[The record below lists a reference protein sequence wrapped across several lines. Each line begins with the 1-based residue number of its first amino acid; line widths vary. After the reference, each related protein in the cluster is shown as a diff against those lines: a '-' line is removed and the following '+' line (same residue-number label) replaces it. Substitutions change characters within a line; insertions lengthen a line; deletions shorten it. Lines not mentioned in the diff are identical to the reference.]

1 MTATTIPPPA
11 RLEPL
16 LLALLALLSAFTPLS
31 IDMYLPALPVIAA
44 DLRGT
49 AGDIQLTLSAF
60 LIAFGFGQIFYGPA
74 GDRFGRRPVILTG
87 LAAYILAS
95 VGCAF
100 AAEAGQLVL
109 LRLLQGLAACGGVV
123 LARTM
128 VRDLAEK
135 DQAARAMS
143 LMHACSSIAP
153 MLAPLIGGQ
162 VLWFFGWRAI
172 FWVLAGIGVVAWTA
186 TWRRLPETL
195 RPEYRQPLHLGSV
208 LKRYG
213 ELVRHRAFMGY
224 ALTGAFQFGALFSF
238 LSGSPFVFIER
249 YGIEPRAYGLIFGAQ
264 VMFLTLGSL
273 TNARFVPRVGAQR
286 MLRAVVIVPAIV
298 GPTVLVMGLVEART
312 GAIGLWPFLPL
323 FVLQIASN
331 SFVGANAMAMALQR
345 YPHMA
350 GTASSLMGVDAVRDW
365 RPVRRDRRPGL
376 RRHHRA
382 DDCCDGRGGPALL
395 PQQSPDRRPS
405 ALASGQRG
413 CAGAGFLEAHRVAE
427 PDRDGTQGESAED
440 QERRRIAHALARSSR
455 RSRG

>member
-1 MTATTIPPPA
+1 MPPTATRPT
-11 RLEPL
+11 LKPL

-49 AGDIQLTLSAF
+49 VGDIQLTLSAF
-60 LIAFGFGQIFYGPA
+60 LVAFGFGQIFYGPA

-87 LAAYILAS
+87 LATYIVVS
-95 VGCAF
+95 IGCAF
-100 AAEAGQLVL
+100 AAEAGHLVL

-172 FWVLAGIGVVAWTA
+172 FWVLAGIGALAWVAAWL
-186 TWRRLPETL
+186 RLPETL

-249 YGIEPRAYGLIFGAQ
+249 YGVEPRAFGLIFGAQ
-264 VMFLTLGSL
+264 VMFLTLASL
-273 TNARFVPRVGAQR
+273 TNARFVPRVGAHH
-286 MLRAVVIVPAIV
+286 MLRSAVIVPAIV
-298 GPTVLVMGLVEART
+298 GPIVLVTGLVEAHT

-331 SFVGANAMAMALQR
+331 SFVGPNAMAMALQR

-350 GTASSLMGVDAVRDW
+350 GTASSLMGVMQFGV
-365 RPVRRDRRPGL
+365 G
-376 RRHHRA
+376 
-382 DDCCDGRGGPALL
+382 ALFG
-395 PQQSPDRRPS
+395 
-405 ALASGQRG
+405 AIVGQ
-413 CAGAGFLEAHRVAE
+413 AF
-427 PDRDGTQGESAED
+427 DGTIVPMTTAMG
-440 QERRRIAHALARSSR
+440 LAGVMCFLSNRLLVGNR
-455 RSRG
+455 H

>member
-1 MTATTIPPPA
+1 MPGYASAASDDASDRDPPDLEAAPA
-11 RLEPL
+11 WRCSR
-16 LLALLALLSAFTPLS
+16 LLSAFTPLS

-60 LIAFGFGQIFYGPA
+60 LVAFGFGQIFYGPA

-87 LAAYILAS
+87 LATYIVAS
-95 VGCAF
+95 IGCAF
-100 AAEAGQLVL
+100 AAEAGHLVL

-172 FWVLAGIGVVAWTA
+172 FWVLAGIGVLAWTA
-186 TWRRLPETL
+186 TWLRLPETL

-249 YGIEPRAYGLIFGAQ
+249 YGIEPRA
-264 VMFLTLGSL
+264 
-273 TNARFVPRVGAQR
+273 
-286 MLRAVVIVPAIV
+286 LRPD
-298 GPTVLVMGLVEART
+298 L
-312 GAIGLWPFLPL
+312 
-323 FVLQIASN
+323 
-331 SFVGANAMAMALQR
+331 
-345 YPHMA
+345 
-350 GTASSLMGVDAVRDW
+350 
-365 RPVRRDRRPGL
+365 RRPGDVPDRGQPDECPLRAEGRRPAHAAL
-376 RRHHRA
+376 RRHRA
-382 DDCCDGRGGPALL
+382 G
-395 PQQSPDRRPS
+395 DRRPS
-405 ALASGQRG
+405 RVGDGARRG
-413 CAGAGFLEAHRVAE
+413 AA
-427 PDRDGTQGESAED
+427 P
-440 QERRRIAHALARSSR
+440 ARSACGRSCLCSCCRSPPTASSAPTPSR
-455 RSRG
+455 WRCSATRIWRAPPRR

>member
-1 MTATTIPPPA
+1 MIFMTQHPPFVVRHPRRHGTAKVKMPATATRPT
-11 RLEPL
+11 LKPL

-31 IDMYLPALPVIAA
+31 IDMYLPALPVIAT
-44 DLRGT
+44 DLGGT

-87 LAAYILAS
+87 LAAYIVAS
-95 VGCAF
+95 IGCAF
-100 AAEAGQLVL
+100 AAAAGQLVL

-135 DQAARAMS
+135 DQAARVMS

-162 VLWFFGWRAI
+162 VLWFFGWRVI
-172 FWVLAGIGVVAWTA
+172 FWVLAGIGVLAWA
-186 TWRRLPETL
+186 AAWLRLPETL

-249 YGIEPRAYGLIFGAQ
+249 YGVEPRAYGLIFGAQ

-286 MLRAVVIVPAIV
+286 MLRSVVIVPAIV
-298 GPTVLVMGLVEART
+298 GPTVLVMGLVEAYT

-331 SFVGANAMAMALQR
+331 SFIGANAIAMALQR
-345 YPHMA
+345 YPHMT
-350 GTASSLMGVDAVRDW
+350 GTASSLMGVMQFGIGALFGAIVGQAFDGTIVPMTTAMGVAGLLCFLSNRLVVG
-365 RPVRRDRRPGL
+365 RRVSPQQARVRR
-376 RRHHRA
+376 
-382 DDCCDGRGGPALL
+382 
-395 PQQSPDRRPS
+395 RRPS
-405 ALASGQRG
+405 
-413 CAGAGFLEAHRVAE
+413 
-427 PDRDGTQGESAED
+427 
-440 QERRRIAHALARSSR
+440 
-455 RSRG
+455 